1 MWPYSDFS
9 ASGAALRQASAVG
22 AVLSA
27 PFVSLP
33 EAHSGRPAANDRLI
47 IQGDALAAHRLAPV
61 DAAPPSNDD
70 YHGFAGAL
78 RHGVAM
84 VRGWFRRRALR
95 ETLMNMDTHQ
105 LADIGLTRADIEAV
119 AAGRYR
125 RPAR

>member
-9 ASGAALRQASAVG
+9 ATGAALRQASAVG

-27 PFVSLP
+27 PFVGLP
-33 EAHSGRPAANDRLI
+33 EAHSGRPAANDRLFV
-47 IQGDALAAHRLAPV
+47 QGDALAPHRLAPA
-61 DAAPPSNDD
+61 DAPPSSNDD
-70 YHGFAGAL
+70 HHGIAGAL
-78 RHGVAM
+78 RHAVTL
-84 VRGWFRRRALR
+84 VRGWFQRRALR
-95 ETLMNMDTHQ
+95 EALMTLDDHQ